1 MSPEILDDL
10 ITENIRI
17 GPYYEF
23 SNECCNVSRQ
33 HYHVHRNAK
42 SVNNVGPKIKKNC
55 MSRKNSIKICENL
68 NSTRVSVARGIIK
81 IIQQDL
87 GKILHRQ

>member
-10 ITENIRI
+10 ITENTRI

-42 SVNNVGPKIKKNC
+42 SVNNVGPKIK
-55 MSRKNSIKICENL
+55 NL
-68 NSTRVSVARGIIK
+68 HK
-81 IIQQDL
+81 
-87 GKILHRQ
+87 